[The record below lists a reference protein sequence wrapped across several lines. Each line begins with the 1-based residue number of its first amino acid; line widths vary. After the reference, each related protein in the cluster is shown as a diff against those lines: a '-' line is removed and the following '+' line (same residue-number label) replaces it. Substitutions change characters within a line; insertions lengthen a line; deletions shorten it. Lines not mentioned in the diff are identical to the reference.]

1 MKFFINNLKINI
13 LLIIFL
19 SIKGDNESDN
29 NSDQGQNKNSIC
41 TLTRKPSQDPFP
53 SLAKCYKYNNEA
65 CCMSVHDEYID
76 GYINS
81 ILSEPCIR
89 KYSDFENLMCFGCH
103 PLENRY
109 IDHDKKLIRICRNFA
124 LNLWNGPEREE
135 DDYESLNK
143 PTTIFDNCGFKV
155 DLEILSDLT
164 NENYIIPSEKFSNF
178 YEFFDKIRIPFYED
192 YNITIQN
199 DTDDNC
205 YNNSIYINNSF
216 LFIYLIII
224 FLFLL

>member
-1 MKFFINNLKINI
+1 MKYILKEIKIKLIFSFLLLSKLNI
-13 LLIIFL
+13 II
-19 SIKGDNESDN
+19 SANTDKSKSSGN
-29 NSDQGQNKNSIC
+29 C

-76 GYINS
+76 GYISS

-164 NENYIIPSEKFSNF
+164 NESYIIPSEKFSNF
-178 YEFFDKIRIPFYED
+178 YDFFDKIRIPFYED
-192 YNITIQN
+192 YDIIIQN

-205 YNNSIYINNSF
+205 YNNSIYINNSI

>member
-1 MKFFINNLKINI
+1 MYKPFFFFLT
-13 LLIIFL
+13 LQFLIKKTTEAK
-19 SIKGDNESDN
+19 SEKSKSE
-29 NSDQGQNKNSIC
+29 KC
-41 TLTRKPSQDPFP
+41 TLTLSPSKDPFP
-53 SLAKCYKYNNEA
+53 SLVKCYKYNNEA

-76 GYINS
+76 GYISS